1 MDLHLQKVYCYVTRV
16 IYLTRYCSHLHF
28 DILQMVEFVCKAFK
42 RHVYFV
48 IIFYKVI
55 FENQQKQSI
64 KNRCFSK
71 SGEECP
77 MSAGFTKAMLCK

>member
-1 MDLHLQKVYCYVTRV
+1 
-16 IYLTRYCSHLHF
+16 
-28 DILQMVEFVCKAFK
+28 MVEFVCKAFK

-77 MSAGFTKAMLCK
+77 MSAGFTKAMLCKQKGQITATRRNLTLEPKAKLQFVERNYFRE